1 MANVLNPEPE
11 SITLNT
17 TLEPTTLE
25 PATELEQPPFEST
38 SNPET
43 AEVVEVP
50 ALDADAPTEPVAK
63 AVPVEAAPAEEIAP
77 EIVAQAEPVVEAK
90 AEPVVAAAAEP
101 VVEAKAEPVVAAKAE
116 PVVEAKAEP
125 VVEAKAEPVVAAV
138 AETAAEI
145 QAAPEAAPPATAAA
159 PVARAKAPEHGLES
173 MDDFSAALAAFEREQ
188 AAEAAAVEAYGDKIV
203 SGTVIKQTEK
213 HLVVDVGLKSEGL
226 VPLEQVLDHSGAVRF
241 NPGDVID
248 VVIEREEPEGG
259 YLVSFERAQR
269 LRIWDTIEKAANDK
283 TPMTGTVISRV
294 KGGLTVDIGLK
305 AFLPG
310 SQLEIRPVRN
320 LDGYLGQQI
329 EVRVIKLNKKRGNVV
344 VSRKEILE
352 EEQNAKRSTTLEHL
366 GEGAILTGTVKN
378 LTDYGAFVDLGG
390 IDGLL
395 HITDMSWGRLTHP
408 RDLVNVGDEIQVKVL
423 KFDKDKQRVSLGF
436 KQLTPDPWLDASE
449 RYPVGAHVKGR
460 VLSVTDYG
468 AFVELE
474 QGIEGLVHLSEM
486 TWSKRLK
493 HPSKLVKPGDEVE
506 TVVLSVNPADRRISL
521 GMKQLL
527 ENPWENLTEK
537 YPTGAVVEG
546 RVRNLTDFGAFI
558 EIEDGID
565 GLVHVSNLSWT
576 KRVKHPSEIVKKG
589 EKVKAVVLGV
599 EPAEPASLAGHQ
611 AVAARRLGELLR
623 LASGG
628 RRGPRQGAADGAI
641 WSLRRDRGGCRGSLP
656 HLRGRRRRRIEA
668 GDGPGARLQDHQDQ
682 RRGEEGGLEPARHR
696 PGGQP
701 HTGRA
706 LQGGYSQASGLQLH
720 HHARRPDQLAQGRA
734 LSRFPFRHQC
744 TTAALR
750 GGRCCLDFVFHSFS
764 LCPASTLASATPGVS
779 FQVKESSTM
788 PRNVDARIPYSAE
801 FQP

>member
-1 MANVLNPEPE
+1 MANVLNPETE

-25 PATELEQPPFEST
+25 PATELEQPPYEST
-38 SNPET
+38 SNPEI

-50 ALDADAPTEPVAK
+50 ALDADAPTEPVAQ
-63 AVPVEAAPAEEIAP
+63 AAPVEAAPAEETVP
-77 EIVAQAEPVVEAK
+77 EAAAQATP
-90 AEPVVAAAAEP
+90 
-101 VVEAKAEPVVAAKAE
+101 
-116 PVVEAKAEP
+116 
-125 VVEAKAEPVVAAV
+125 
-138 AETAAEI
+138 EI
-145 QAAPEAAPPATAAA
+145 QAAPEAAH
-159 PVARAKAPEHGLES
+159 ARAPEHGLES

-226 VPLEQVLDHSGAVRF
+226 VPLEQVVDHTGAVKF
-241 NPGDVID
+241 NPGDVIE

-259 YLVSFERAQR
+259 YLVSYERAQR
-269 LRIWDTIEKAANDK
+269 LRVWDTIEKAANDK
-283 TPMTGTVISRV
+283 TPITGTVVSRV

-329 EVRVIKLNKKRGNVV
+329 EIRVIKLNKKRGNVV

-352 EEQNAKRSTTLEHL
+352 EEQNSKRSTTLEHL

-436 KQLTPDPWLDASE
+436 KQLTPDPWLDATE

-527 ENPWENLTEK
+527 DNPWENLTEK
-537 YPTGAVVEG
+537 YPTGAIVEG

-599 EPAEPASLAGHQ
+599 EPQ
-611 AVAARRLGELLR
+611 NRRLSLGIKQLQPDVWESFFASHRVGDVVHGKVLR
-623 LASGG
+623 TA
-628 RRGPRQGAADGAI
+628 QFGAFVEIAEGVEGLCHI
-641 WSLRRDRGGCRGSLP
+641 S
-656 HLRGRRRRRIEA
+656 EA
-668 GDGPGARLQDHQDQ
+668 GDDGGSKL
-682 RRGEEGGLEPARHR
+682 ETGLEHDFKIIKINVEEKKVGLSLRAV
-696 PGGQP
+696 GQEAS
-701 HTGRA
+701 RA
-706 LQGGYSQASGLQLH
+706 QVENYKADHKQH
-720 HHARRPDQLAQGRA
+720 P
-734 LSRFPFRHQC
+734 
-744 TTAALR
+744 
-750 GGRCCLDFVFHSFS
+750 
-764 LCPASTLASATPGVS
+764 VS
-779 FQVKESSTM
+779 SSTTTLGDLINW
-788 PRNVDARIPYSAE
+788 RKGER
-801 FQP
+801 

>member
-1 MANVLNPEPE
+1 MAKVLNPEPE
-11 SITLNT
+11 STTLNT
-17 TLEPTTLE
+17 ELEMPTLD
-25 PATELEQPPFEST
+25 PATELEQPSSEST
-38 SNPET
+38 SNTKT
-43 AEVVEVP
+43 AEVVDFN
-50 ALDADAPTEPVAK
+50 ALDADAPTEPVAQ
-63 AVPVEAAPAEEIAP
+63 AAPHVEAAVQAAPAVE
-77 EIVAQAEPVVEAK
+77 VATEVPAQPQPQVPAEPVIKAK
-90 AEPVVAAAAEP
+90 AAAAP
-101 VVEAKAEPVVAAKAE
+101 RTRAKTSRAKAAAAPPAKAA
-116 PVVEAKAEP
+116 PPAQATPPAKAAP
-125 VVEAKAEPVVAAV
+125 AA
-138 AETAAEI
+138 
-145 QAAPEAAPPATAAA
+145 EAAPPAQPAPVVEAAVVPPVEATPVVEAA
-159 PVARAKAPEHGLES
+159 PRAEAGQAEAAPQPEASVEPAQGSVAAEPVAAPPSRVKAASPPEHGLES

-188 AAEAAAVEAYGDKIV
+188 AAEAAAVEAFGDKLV
-203 SGTVIKQTEK
+203 AGTVIKQTEK

-226 VPLEQVLDHSGAVRF
+226 VPLEQVLDHTGAVKF
-241 NPGDVID
+241 QPGDVID

-259 YLVSFERAQR
+259 YLVNYERAQR
-269 LRIWDTIEKAANDK
+269 LRVWDTIEKAASDK
-283 TPMTGTVISRV
+283 RPMMGTVVSRV
-294 KGGLTVDIGLK
+294 KGGLTVDIGIK

-352 EEQNAKRSTTLEHL
+352 EEQNAKRSATLEHL
-366 GEGAILTGTVKN
+366 GEGAVLTGTVKN

-449 RYPVGAHVKGR
+449 RYPVGARVHGR
-460 VLSVTDYG
+460 ILSVTDYG

-493 HPSKLVKPGDEVE
+493 HPSKLVKAGDEVD

-527 ENPWENLTEK
+527 DNPWENLTER
-537 YPTGAVVEG
+537 YPAGTVVEG

-576 KRVKHPSEIVKKG
+576 KRVKHPSEVVKKG

-599 EPAEPASLAGHQ
+599 EPQ
-611 AVAARRLGELLR
+611 NRRLSLGIKQLQPGVWESFFAAHKVGDVVHGKVLR
-623 LASGG
+623 TA
-628 RRGPRQGAADGAI
+628 QFGAFVEIAEGVEGLCHI
-641 WSLRRDRGGCRGSLP
+641 S
-656 HLRGRRRRRIEA
+656 EA
-668 GDGPGARLQDHQDQ
+668 GDEPGSASKL
-682 RRGEEGGLEPARHR
+682 ETGLEHDFKIIKINVEEKKVGLSLRAV
-696 PGGQP
+696 
-701 HTGRA
+701 GRE
-706 LQGGYSQASGLQLH
+706 AS
-720 HHARRPDQLAQGRA
+720 RAQ
-734 LSRFPFRHQC
+734 
-744 TTAALR
+744 
-750 GGRCCLDFVFHSFS
+750 VENYK
-764 LCPASTLASATPGVS
+764 
-779 FQVKESSTM
+779 KESHKQPVSSSTTTLGDLINL
-788 PRNVDARIPYSAE
+788 RKSER
-801 FQP
+801 

>member
-1 MANVLNPEPE
+1 MPNVLNPEPE

-17 TLEPTTLE
+17 ELETPTLET
-25 PATELEQPPFEST
+25 ATELEQPSFEST
-38 SNPET
+38 SNTETAEVVAAVEPTALDADALTEPVIEAAPVEAAPVQATAEVAPT
-43 AEVVEVP
+43 AEVVEV
-50 ALDADAPTEPVAK
+50 AAPVETVEPIAEPVPVVAP
-63 AVPVEAAPAEEIAP
+63 AEVAPQVEAAAEASEPAAFDHHAEE
-77 EIVAQAEPVVEAK
+77 
-90 AEPVVAAAAEP
+90 AALES
-101 VVEAKAEPVVAAKAE
+101 
-116 PVVEAKAEP
+116 
-125 VVEAKAEPVVAAV
+125 
-138 AETAAEI
+138 
-145 QAAPEAAPPATAAA
+145 
-159 PVARAKAPEHGLES
+159 HGLES

-188 AAEAAAVEAYGDKIV
+188 AAEAAAVEAYGDKVV
-203 SGTVIKQTEK
+203 SGTVIKATDK
-213 HLVVDVGLKSEGL
+213 HLIVDVGLKSEGM
-226 VPLEQVLDHSGAVRF
+226 VPLDQVVDHTGAVKF
-241 NPGDVID
+241 NAGDVID

-259 YLVSFERAQR
+259 YLVSYEKAQR
-269 LRIWDTIEKAANDK
+269 LRVWDVIEKAANDK
-283 TPMTGTVISRV
+283 TPVIGTVVSRV

-320 LDGYLGQQI
+320 LDGYLGTQI

-352 EEQNAKRSTTLEHL
+352 EEQNAKRSTTLEQL
-366 GEGAILTGTVKN
+366 GEGAVLTGTVKN

-436 KQLTPDPWLDASE
+436 KQLTPDPWLDAAE

-493 HPSKLVKPGDEVE
+493 HPSKLVKPADEVE

-527 ENPWENLTEK
+527 DNPWENLTER
-537 YPTGAVVEG
+537 YPAGTVVEG

-599 EPAEPASLAGHQ
+599 EPQ
-611 AVAARRLGELLR
+611 NRRLSLGIKQLQPDVWESFFASHRVGDIVHGKVLR
-623 LASGG
+623 TA
-628 RRGPRQGAADGAI
+628 QFGAFVEIAEGVEGLCHI
-641 WSLRRDRGGCRGSLP
+641 S
-656 HLRGRRRRRIEA
+656 EA
-668 GDGPGARLQDHQDQ
+668 GD
-682 RRGEEGGLEPARHR
+682 EGGGPSKLE
-696 PGGQP
+696 
-701 HTGRA
+701 TGLEHDFKIIKINVEEKKVGLSLRA
-706 LQGGYSQASGLQLH
+706 VSGHEAS
-720 HHARRPDQLAQGRA
+720 RA
-734 LSRFPFRHQC
+734 EVQDYKAEREP
-744 TTAALR
+744 R
-750 GGRCCLDFVFHSFS
+750 GGGHKA
-764 LCPASTLASATPGVS
+764 PVS
-779 FQVKESSTM
+779 SSTTTLGDLINWKSE
-788 PRNVDARIPYSAE
+788 RES
-801 FQP
+801 

>member
-1 MANVLNPEPE
+1 MRAEGILELAVMSNVLNPETE

-17 TLEPTTLE
+17 ELETPTLE
-25 PATELEQPPFEST
+25 PATEQEQPSFEST

-43 AEVVEVP
+43 AAIPEATAP
-50 ALDADAPTEPVAK
+50 AALDADATTEPVAT
-63 AVPVEAAPAEEIAP
+63 AAPEAPAETAENQVEP
-77 EIVAQAEPVVEAK
+77 IVAEQAIPEQAVVEQAAVEQAAEVAAAVAGQVDAEPAV
-90 AEPVVAAAAEP
+90 AEPDEDASAVPVVAAR
-101 VVEAKAEPVVAAKAE
+101 
-116 PVVEAKAEP
+116 
-125 VVEAKAEPVVAAV
+125 
-138 AETAAEI
+138 
-145 QAAPEAAPPATAAA
+145 QPE
-159 PVARAKAPEHGLES
+159 VARHAPALEHGES
-173 MDDFSAALAAFEREQ
+173 MEDFSAALEAFEREQ
-188 AAEAAAVEAYGDKIV
+188 AAEAAAVEAYGDKV
-203 SGTVIKQTEK
+203 VQGTVIKLTDK
-213 HLVVDVGLKSEGL
+213 HLVVDVGLKSEGM
-226 VPLEQVLDHSGAVRF
+226 VPLEQVVDHTGVAKF

-259 YLVSFERAQR
+259 YLVSYEKAQR
-269 LRIWDTIEKAANDK
+269 LRVWDTIEKAANDK
-283 TPMTGTVISRV
+283 TPVIGTVVSRV
-294 KGGLTVDIGLK
+294 KGGLTVDIGMK

-352 EEQNAKRSTTLEHL
+352 EEQNSKRSHTLEQL
-366 GEGAILTGTVKN
+366 GEGAVLTGTVKN

-436 KQLTPDPWLDASE
+436 KQLTPDPWLDAAE

-468 AFVELE
+468 SFVELE

-527 ENPWENLTEK
+527 ENPWEHLSER
-537 YPTGAVVEG
+537 YPAGTIVEG

-576 KRVKHPSEIVKKG
+576 KRVKHPSEVVKKG

-599 EPAEPASLAGHQ
+599 EPQ
-611 AVAARRLGELLR
+611 NRRLSLGIKQLQPDVWESFFATHRVGDVVHGKVLRTAQFGAFVEIAEGVEGLCHISEAVGED
-623 LASGG
+623 GG
-628 RRGPRQGAADGAI
+628 PAKLDQGQEHDFKIIKINVEEKKVGL
-641 WSLRRDRGGCRGSLP
+641 SLRAIG
-656 HLRGRRRRRIEA
+656 HEA
-668 GDGPGARLQDHQDQ
+668 SRAQVEHYK
-682 RRGEEGGLEPARHR
+682 EATHK
-696 PGGQP
+696 QP
-701 HTGRA
+701 
-706 LQGGYSQASGLQLH
+706 
-720 HHARRPDQLAQGRA
+720 
-734 LSRFPFRHQC
+734 
-744 TTAALR
+744 
-750 GGRCCLDFVFHSFS
+750 
-764 LCPASTLASATPGVS
+764 VS
-779 FQVKESSTM
+779 SSTTTLGDLIQW
-788 PRNVDARIPYSAE
+788 RKNER
-801 FQP
+801 

>member
-1 MANVLNPEPE
+1 MANLLNPEPE
-11 SITLNT
+11 SVTLNT
-17 TLEPTTLE
+17 QMEALTLD
-25 PATELEQPPFEST
+25 PATELEQPLPEST
-38 SNPET
+38 STPET
-43 AEVVEVP
+43 AVAVETP
-50 ALDADAPTEPVAK
+50 ALDADAPTEPV
-63 AVPVEAAPAEEIAP
+63 VEA
-77 EIVAQAEPVVEAK
+77 VPVVEAAAE
-90 AEPVVAAAAEP
+90 AEPAPAVAEVSAPSEVLVPAAPPEAVAEAAAPAPGATSAPEPVAAAP
-101 VVEAKAEPVVAAKAE
+101 AKAVALAD
-116 PVVEAKAEP
+116 
-125 VVEAKAEPVVAAV
+125 
-138 AETAAEI
+138 
-145 QAAPEAAPPATAAA
+145 
-159 PVARAKAPEHGLES
+159 HLES
-173 MDDFSAALAAFEREQ
+173 MDDFSAALEAFEREQ
-188 AAEAAAVEAYGDKIV
+188 AAEAAAVEAFGDKVV
-203 SGTVIKQTEK
+203 SGKVIKQTEK
-213 HLVVDVGLKSEGL
+213 HLVIDVGLKSEGL
-226 VPLEQVLDHSGAVRF
+226 VPLEQVLDHTGAVKF
-241 NPGDVID
+241 QPGDAID

-259 YLVSFERAQR
+259 YLASYERAQR
-269 LRIWDTIEKAANDK
+269 LLVWDAIEKAAADK
-283 TPMTGTVISRV
+283 TPIMGTVVSRV
-294 KGGLTVDIGLK
+294 KGGVTVDIGLK

-320 LDGYLGQQI
+320 LDGYIGQQI

-352 EEQNAKRSTTLEHL
+352 EEQNAKRSSTLEQL
-366 GEGAILTGTVKN
+366 GEGTILTGTVKN

-436 KQLTPDPWLDASE
+436 KQLTPDPWLDATE
-449 RYPVGAHVKGR
+449 RYPVGAHVHGR

-537 YPTGAVVEG
+537 YPAGTVVEG

-599 EPAEPASLAGHQ
+599 EPQ
-611 AVAARRLGELLR
+611 NRRLSLGIKQLQPDVWESFFATHRVGDQVHGKVLR
-623 LASGG
+623 TA
-628 RRGPRQGAADGAI
+628 QFGAFVEIAEGVEGLCHI
-641 WSLRRDRGGCRGSLP
+641 S
-656 HLRGRRRRRIEA
+656 EA
-668 GDGPGARLQDHQDQ
+668 GDDPGAKLETGQENEFKIIKINV
-682 RRGEEGGLEPARHR
+682 EEKKVGLSLRSASHHEAS
-696 PGGQP
+696 
-701 HTGRA
+701 RA
-706 LQGGYSQASGLQLH
+706 
-720 HHARRPDQLAQGRA
+720 
-734 LSRFPFRHQC
+734 
-744 TTAALR
+744 
-750 GGRCCLDFVFHSFS
+750 
-764 LCPASTLASATPGVS
+764 
-779 FQVKESSTM
+779 QVESYKKESHKAPVSSSTTTLGDLINWKSE
-788 PRNVDARIPYSAE
+788 R
-801 FQP
+801 